1 MTSMNWIT
9 EVFGAHIMEYES
21 KYRREIFSNA
31 QCRVGNRSKVGRSCD
46 LKCRSSDAINKHVII
61 DETL

>member
-1 MTSMNWIT
+1 MIIIEFYFIKIC
-9 EVFGAHIMEYES
+9 EVTNSYVGGI
-21 KYRREIFSNA
+21 
-31 QCRVGNRSKVGRSCD
+31 CRVGNRSKVGRSCD